1 MSGSGGPG
9 SAQQRISRLERSIG
23 WLQEQQAAMVT
34 ALHREIETL
43 KNRNRGTHMFRKCYE
58 IKDVLSNKKCT
69 TAKNRKNK
77 CRMNQEEVNSE
88 MLMIRAWN
96 RQLKTCRQHN
106 SDSRKQLLQ

>member
-23 WLQEQQAAMVT
+23 WLQEQHAAMVT

-58 IKDVLSNKKCT
+58 IKDVLS
-69 TAKNRKNK
+69 A
-77 CRMNQEEVNSE
+77 
-88 MLMIRAWN
+88 
-96 RQLKTCRQHN
+96 HN
-106 SDSRKQLLQ
+106 DSMYRRYAVFILNLLPLATGLIWAFKIPVS